1 MLRSILIGIDFAGSD
16 VTTQRLGI
24 QWATRTGATLV
35 GLATVDDPGIRALE
49 PAWPVGGK
57 SRADPLY

>member
-1 MLRSILIGIDFAGSD
+1 MLRTILIGIDFAGSD

-35 GLATVDDPGIRALE
+35 GLTIVDDWNPRAGTGLARGWE
-49 PAWPVGGK
+49 IT
-57 SRADPLY
+57 R